1 LRLVGLKMF
10 RLCVFGTMAMTRY
23 SHPKFLTV
31 ITVLCVV
38 FIVNKL
44 FHVIPTG
51 HDGATSATRP
61 VNFHIAHNTDSQ
73 NDSGTAIGTSGADD
87 AVIRILGWTK
97 MIGRYLSWFPP
108 RDAFARCNR

>member
-1 LRLVGLKMF
+1 
-10 RLCVFGTMAMTRY
+10 MTRY

-44 FHVIPTG
+44 FHVISTG

-61 VNFHIAHNTDSQ
+61 VSFHIAHNTDSQ